1 MTEFDLSALDL
12 QLIGYALLEKAD
24 RVVLNT
30 TRTVWPL
37 SYKKNRIY
45 VEVRGRKKWLVE
57 AFQADDVLTPTTSGT
72 LGMEQCQR
80 LKMSGFVLLWVS
92 CKAHLISTLS
102 IDGAAVLPNA
112 AWPAFPKWSQT
123 EMLPRLLQS
132 RTNFSEIDLPKIA
145 EALHSDKGFFAKDAI
160 EWPVGVL
167 NHKHTLLVWG
177 GGV

>member
-1 MTEFDLSALDL
+1 MAELFDLSALDL

-30 TRTVWPL
+30 TQTVRPL
-37 SYKKNRIY
+37 SYNKTTNRIY

-72 LGMEQCQR
+72 LDMEQCQR

-102 IDGAAVLPNA
+102 IDGAAVLPDA
-112 AWPAFPKWSQT
+112 AWPTLPKWS
-123 EMLPRLLQS
+123 
-132 RTNFSEIDLPKIA
+132 
-145 EALHSDKGFFAKDAI
+145 
-160 EWPVGVL
+160 
-167 NHKHTLLVWG
+167 
-177 GGV
+177 